1 MCFNLK
7 INKLK
12 RFISIINSK
21 LFVKKKIKIFK
32 LSIVLYS
39 KPKSN
44 KSKLYENRL
53 KFIKNFYW
61 KKEKAWNWLWLEKI
75 LKTCKNKKKIKKKK
89 NRKI

>member
-1 MCFNLK
+1 MCFK
-7 INKLK
+7 IKIKNYK

-21 LFVKKKIKIFK
+21 LYVKIKIKNFK

-61 KKEKAWNWLWLEKI
+61 KKEKCEIDLD
-75 LKTCKNKKKIKKKK
+75 LKKY
-89 NRKI
+89 